1 MGRGLPLLARDTGL
15 KPVRQPRTLFAK
27 TGSTLAIALLVFLIF
42 SVTVVFQYILIPVS
56 KRAADDLATLMV
68 LAAQTWV
75 ELPPATRP
83 DFERELLENYDLKLA
98 PADTPLPFTGNLL
111 PYLRF
116 LEEALTRRVGEPVP
130 IRTGPPD
137 TTKWFCVDIP
147 VNERTIRISFPRERI
162 GARPPI
168 ASVLV
173 VAAGTLVILLTTLL
187 LVRRLTRPLAR
198 LSHATTQV
206 GRGEI
211 FRPLPE
217 TGPRELVTLT
227 QGFNRMAGE
236 IRQLLE
242 NRTTLFAGISHDLR
256 TPITRMQLALEML
269 PDDADPGLVA
279 SLRHDLEEMSR
290 LISDTLDLARGLGP
304 HELEAVDLHEFID
317 GIVTDQRH
325 SGANIKWAPG
335 ACCTW
340 SVDTLALQRIL
351 TNLIDNAVRYGGDAP
366 VELLCHCTDNEAVIQ
381 VLDRGP
387 GIPESEREQVFQ
399 PFHRLEVSRSR
410 RTGGSGL
417 GLAIAR
423 QLCDA
428 HNWSIQLQ
436 PREGGGTNAKLQIP
450 LNVPGTPTSADLQ

>member
-1 MGRGLPLLARDTGL
+1 M
-15 KPVRQPRTLFAK
+15 RQPRTLFAK
-27 TGSTLAIALLVFLIF
+27 TGTTLAIALLAFLLF
-42 SVTVVFQYILIPVS
+42 SATVVFHYILVPVS

-75 ELPPATRP
+75 ELPPLTRP
-83 DFERELLENYDLKLA
+83 DFERELLEHYDLKLA
-98 PADTPLPFTGNLL
+98 LADTPLPFTGNLL
-111 PYLRF
+111 PYLHF
-116 LEEALTRRVGEPVP
+116 LEEALERRVGEPVP
-130 IRTGPPD
+130 IRSGPPD

-147 VNERTIRISFPRERI
+147 MNGRIIRVSFPHARI

-173 VAAGTLVILLTTLL
+173 VAAGTLVILLTSLL

-198 LSHATTQV
+198 LSLATTQV

-211 FRPLPE
+211 FNPLPE
-217 TGPRELVTLT
+217 AGPRELVTLT

-236 IRQLLE
+236 IGQLLE

-269 PDDADPGLVA
+269 PADADPALVA
-279 SLRHDLEEMSR
+279 SLRHDLEEMNR
-290 LISDTLDLARGLGP
+290 IISDTLDLARGLGP
-304 HELEAVDLHEFID
+304 HEPEDVDLHEFID

-325 SGANIKWAPG
+325 GGANVQWAPG
-335 ACCTW
+335 SCCSC

-366 VELLCHCTDNEAVIQ
+366 VELRCHCNDHEAVIQ

-387 GIPESEREQVFQ
+387 GIPASEREQVFQ
-399 PFHRLEVSRSR
+399 PFHRLETSRSR

-417 GLAIAR
+417 GLTIAR
-423 QLCDA
+423 QLCDVHA
-428 HNWSIQLQ
+428 WTIKLLS
-436 PREGGGTNAKLQIP
+436 RKGGGTDAELRIP
-450 LNVPGTPTSADLQ
+450 LNINPTDLSATPGQPRVTC